1 MYIYHRTFCLRKIR
15 PLTKGLPYDKVINYR
30 KLNRDNCAQAER
42 DWKQGVIT
50 MDALFFFL
58 IHSFRVFFVF
68 VAYLYISRSN
78 ISENQAKG

>member
-1 MYIYHRTFCLRKIR
+1 MVALYFCCSEKS
-15 PLTKGLPYDKVINYR
+15 PLTKVVPYDKVINYR